1 MDVEIDNTNTVIK
14 TFANTVE
21 NAVDNIVKMASVDKL
36 FNITNEQTKQEWEFN
51 EDIKVLREL
60 RLKLPE
66 NLDMTFGIKR
76 GLNGNIISMSRCS
89 KHGSFSD
96 SVCLLSRK

>member
-1 MDVEIDNTNTVIK
+1 MDVEINNTNTVIK

-51 EDIKVLREL
+51 EDIKLLREL

-66 NLDMTFGIKR
+66 NLDMTFGIKE
-76 GLNGNIISMSRCS
+76 
-89 KHGSFSD
+89 D
-96 SVCLLSRK
+96 

>member
-1 MDVEIDNTNTVIK
+1 MNVEIDNTNTVIK

-36 FNITNEQTKQEWEFN
+36 FNIINEQTKQEWEFN

-66 NLDMTFGIKR
+66 NLDMTFGIKE
-76 GLNGNIISMSRCS
+76 
-89 KHGSFSD
+89 D
-96 SVCLLSRK
+96 

>member
-66 NLDMTFGIKR
+66 NLDMTFGIKE
-76 GLNGNIISMSRCS
+76 
-89 KHGSFSD
+89 D
-96 SVCLLSRK
+96 

>member
-1 MDVEIDNTNTVIK
+1 MDVEINNTNTVIK

-66 NLDMTFGIKR
+66 NLDMTFGIKE
-76 GLNGNIISMSRCS
+76 
-89 KHGSFSD
+89 D
-96 SVCLLSRK
+96 